1 LELHAEI
8 SRSSFSVGPI
18 RPQPIDLQVK
28 AGDTLHLYKTSGILG
43 PKATVDKPAGICCTL
58 PEILQQV
65 QSGHSV
71 FIDDGKIGAIVRSSL
86 NEEYIE
92 LEITSPIDVTTKI
105 RPEKGLIF
113 PDSALNLP
121 ALTPEDINNLDF
133 IVKHATAVALSFVHR
148 SQDLYDLH
156 NALDKLGHADI
167 GIVAKIETADAIHN
181 LAQVLIAGLEL
192 PKFGILIARGDLA
205 VEVGF
210 ENLALVQED
219 ILCLCEAAY
228 IPVILATQ
236 VLETLAK
243 SGLPTRA
250 EITDAAMGQRAECVM
265 LNKGTHILEAVKTLS
280 GLLSA
285 EERHHIKKRHVFR
298 EFTKQHGMF

>member
-1 LELHAEI
+1 MLKQAVLHFILAQPNHGRLICKLKLGDSLHIYKI
-8 SRSSFSVGPI
+8 SG
-18 RPQPIDLQVK
+18 K
-28 AGDTLHLYKTSGILG
+28 LG
-43 PKATVDKPAGICCTL
+43 HKATENSPAAISCTL
-58 PEILQQV
+58 PQV
-65 QSGHSV
+65 IHQVRSGDRI
-71 FIDDGKIGAIVRSSL
+71 FIDDGKIGAIVLSTS
-86 NEEYIE
+86 NEDHIE
-92 LEITSPIDVTTKI
+92 LEITSPIHGTSKI
-105 RPEKGLIF
+105 RPEKGMNF

-121 ALTPEDINNLDF
+121 ALTAEDMDNLDF
-133 IVKHATAVALSFVHR
+133 IVKHATAVALSFVHQP
-148 SQDLYDLH
+148 QDLFDLRS
-156 NALDKLGHADI
+156 ALDKLGHAGI

-181 LAQVLIAGLEL
+181 LAQILIAGLEL

-219 ILCLCEAAY
+219 ILCLCEAAH

-280 GLLSA
+280 RLLSS
-285 EERHHIKKRHVFR
+285 EERHYIKKRHVFR
-298 EFTKQHGMF
+298 EFTMQRGVFE

>member
-1 LELHAEI
+1 
-8 SRSSFSVGPI
+8 P
-18 RPQPIDLQVK
+18 
-28 AGDTLHLYKTSGILG
+28 
-43 PKATVDKPAGICCTL
+43 
-58 PEILQQV
+58 
-65 QSGHSV
+65 
-71 FIDDGKIGAIVRSSL
+71 
-86 NEEYIE
+86 
-92 LEITSPIDVTTKI
+92 
-105 RPEKGLIF
+105 
-113 PDSALNLP
+113 
-121 ALTPEDINNLDF
+121 
-133 IVKHATAVALSFVHR
+133 
-148 SQDLYDLH
+148 QDLYDLRS
-156 NALDKLGHADI
+156 ALDKLGRPDI

-181 LAQVLIAGLEL
+181 LAHILIAGLEL

-219 ILCLCEAAY
+219 ILCLCEAAH

-280 GLLSA
+280 RLLSA
-285 EERHHIKKRHVFR
+285 EERHYIKKRHVFR
-298 EFTKQHGMF
+298 EFTKQRGVFADKKSY